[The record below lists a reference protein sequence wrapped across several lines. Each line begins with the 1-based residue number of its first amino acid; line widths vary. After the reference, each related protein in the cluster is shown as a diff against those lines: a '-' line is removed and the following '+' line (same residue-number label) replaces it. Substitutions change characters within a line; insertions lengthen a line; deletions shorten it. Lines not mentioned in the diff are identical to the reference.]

1 MAPTHAPAVDGG
13 STDPAAPRRPDP
25 RDVPR
30 RTVLVARPV
39 GAVTTDAETP
49 DLEDTTVG
57 DTDAEGT
64 ADRGTADGRP

>member
-1 MAPTHAPAVDGG
+1 MAPTHAPAVNGG

-39 GAVTTDAETP
+39 AVVTTDAET
-49 DLEDTTVG
+49 TIVG
-57 DTDAEGT
+57 DPDAEGT
-64 ADRGTADGRP
+64 ADGDTAAGRP